1 MVKHSWFFLTM
12 ILFLAFLYGCRPA
25 PQLVPVTLQPI
36 APSPSLTTPI
46 SPTETS
52 ISLPTTTLSPVTA
65 EVKPLTIIAFCTL
78 IGKDPKTYVPQ
89 GTPIIIVWGWEAKTK
104 TEIDDF
110 VENNLTTITLDGKV
124 VEETLNSGV
133 TKNEKSGQ
141 PEVAWF
147 SEVGVLDPGQHVI
160 TYDVKWKKMIDDGT
174 TTYGP
179 GSKNETLHDECQI
192 IVE

>member
-1 MVKHSWFFLTM
+1 MYVITTSFVIAL
-12 ILFLAFLYGCRPA
+12 LLAACQAAIPVPT
-25 PQLVPVTLQPI
+25 PQSSET
-36 APSPSLTTPI
+36 PSPPATLAPTLTAV
-46 SPTETS
+46 PTATA
-52 ISLPTTTLSPVTA
+52 LKPVYIT
-65 EVKPLTIIAFCTL
+65 AFCTL
-78 IGKDPKTYVPQ
+78 IGKDLKSYVGR
-89 GTPIIIVWGWEAKTK
+89 GTPIVITWGWEAKTE
-104 TEIDDF
+104 TQIDDF
-110 VENNLTTITLDGKV
+110 LQNNITTITLDGKV
-124 VEETLNSGV
+124 IEGTLNTGI

-147 SEVGVLDPGQHVI
+147 SEVGVLDVGQYVI

>member
-1 MVKHSWFFLTM
+1 MRKHSSSL
-12 ILFLAFLYGCRPA
+12 LVLVLVSALLYGCKPVT
-25 PQLVPVTLQPI
+25 QLVPVTLQPI
-36 APSPSLTTPI
+36 VPSPVSRTLITPI
-46 SPTETS
+46 ETPAP
-52 ISLPTTTLSPVTA
+52 LPTTTLLPVTA
-65 EVKPLTIIAFCTL
+65 EVEPVTIIAFCTL
-78 IGKDPKTYVPQ
+78 IGKDPKTYAPQ
-89 GTPIIIVWGWEAKTK
+89 GTPIIIVWGWEAKTE
-104 TEIDDF
+104 TQIHDF

-124 VEETLNSGV
+124 IEGTLNSAV

-160 TYDVKWKKMIDDGT
+160 TYDVKWKKMVDDGT

-192 IVE
+192 VVQ